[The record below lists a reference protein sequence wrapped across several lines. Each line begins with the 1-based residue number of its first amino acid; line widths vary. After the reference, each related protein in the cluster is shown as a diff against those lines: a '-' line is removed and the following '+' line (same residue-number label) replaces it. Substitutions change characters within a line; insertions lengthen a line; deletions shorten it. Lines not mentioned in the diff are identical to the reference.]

1 MDKGG
6 GTPGGPGPGSPF
18 SFPGSAVP
26 RCSLLPFTAGMDS
39 GPRARMSL
47 LMTEEREAQS
57 PDESASEIAELMMPG
72 DVNNLGHVFGG
83 VVLSMVDRAAAVTA
97 MRHSRQP
104 CVTVSINQ
112 VDFKEPI
119 YTGEFL
125 TCSARVNYVGRTSME
140 IGVRVVAEHP
150 ITGRRRNTNDC
161 FLTFV
166 AIDENSR
173 PAPVP
178 GLKLVTD
185 EDKERF
191 EDGKRRRENR
201 EALEREL
208 GG

>member
-1 MDKGG
+1 MSESLGEQPDAR
-6 GTPGGPGPGSPF
+6 SPH
-18 SFPGSAVP
+18 
-26 RCSLLPFTAGMDS
+26 
-39 GPRARMSL
+39 
-47 LMTEEREAQS
+47 
-57 PDESASEIAELMMPG
+57 ESASEISELMMPG

-97 MRHSRQP
+97 MRHARQP
-104 CVTVSINQ
+104 CVTISINQ

-119 YTGEFL
+119 YTGEFV
-125 TCSARVNYVGRTSME
+125 TCSARINYVGRTSME

-150 ITGRRRNTNDC
+150 ISGRRRHTNDC
-161 FLTFV
+161 LLTFV

-178 GLKLVTD
+178 GLELTTD

-191 EDGKRRRENR
+191 EDGRRRRENR

-208 GG
+208 ASD

>member
-1 MDKGG
+1 M
-6 GTPGGPGPGSPF
+6 SE
-18 SFPGSAVP
+18 
-26 RCSLLPFTAGMDS
+26 S
-39 GPRARMSL
+39 GDMR
-47 LMTEEREAQS
+47 S
-57 PDESASEIAELMMPG
+57 PDESASEISELMMPG
-72 DVNNLGHVFGG
+72 DVNNLGNVFGG

-97 MRHSRQP
+97 MRHARQP
-104 CVTVSINQ
+104 CVTVAIDP
-112 VDFKEPI
+112 VDFLEPI
-119 YTGEFL
+119 YTGEFV

-178 GLKLVTD
+178 GLELVTD

-208 GG
+208 RSE

>member
-1 MDKGG
+1 M
-6 GTPGGPGPGSPF
+6 SP
-18 SFPGSAVP
+18 
-26 RCSLLPFTAGMDS
+26 
-39 GPRARMSL
+39 

-119 YTGEFL
+119 YTGEFV
-125 TCSARVNYVGRTSME
+125 TCSARVHYVGRTSME

-166 AIDENSR
+166 AIDEHSR

-191 EDGKRRRENR
+191 ENCKRRRENR

-208 GG
+208 ESG

>member
-1 MDKGG
+1 M
-6 GTPGGPGPGSPF
+6 SE
-18 SFPGSAVP
+18 
-26 RCSLLPFTAGMDS
+26 S
-39 GPRARMSL
+39 GDMR
-47 LMTEEREAQS
+47 S
-57 PDESASEIAELMMPG
+57 PDESASDISELMMPG
-72 DVNNLGHVFGG
+72 DVNNLGNVFGG

-97 MRHSRQP
+97 MRHARQP
-104 CVTVSINQ
+104 CVTVSIDQ

-119 YTGEFL
+119 YTGEFV

-173 PAPVP
+173 PARVP
-178 GLKLVTD
+178 GLKLITD
-185 EDKERF
+185 EDRQRF

-208 GG
+208 ASE

>member
-1 MDKGG
+1 M
-6 GTPGGPGPGSPF
+6 P
-18 SFPGSAVP
+18 
-26 RCSLLPFTAGMDS
+26 
-39 GPRARMSL
+39 
-47 LMTEEREAQS
+47 EERESQS
-57 PDESASEIAELMMPG
+57 PDESASEISELMMPG

-119 YTGEFL
+119 YTGEFV
-125 TCSARVNYVGRTSME
+125 TCSARVHYVGRTSME

-173 PAPVP
+173 PTPVP

-191 EDGKRRRENR
+191 EDGRRRRENR

-208 GG
+208 ASE

>member
-1 MDKGG
+1 MSDQM
-6 GTPGGPGPGSPF
+6 SE
-18 SFPGSAVP
+18 S
-26 RCSLLPFTAGMDS
+26 RD
-39 GPRARMSL
+39 AR
-47 LMTEEREAQS
+47 S

-97 MRHSRQP
+97 MRHARQP

-119 YTGEFL
+119 YTGEFV

-150 ITGRRRNTNDC
+150 ITGRRRHTNDC
-161 FLTFV
+161 LLTFV

-173 PAPVP
+173 AAPVP
-178 GLKLVTD
+178 RLELVTE

-191 EDGKRRRENR
+191 EDGRRRRENR

-208 GG
+208 GGE

>member
-1 MDKGG
+1 
-6 GTPGGPGPGSPF
+6 
-18 SFPGSAVP
+18 
-26 RCSLLPFTAGMDS
+26 
-39 GPRARMSL
+39 MSDQ
-47 LMTEEREAQS
+47 MSESKDVRS
-57 PDESASEIAELMMPG
+57 PDESATEITEFMLPG

-97 MRHSRQP
+97 MRHARQP

-119 YTGEFL
+119 YTGEFV

-161 FLTFV
+161 LLTFV

-173 PAPVP
+173 PARVP
-178 GLKLVTD
+178 GLKLVTE
-185 EDKERF
+185 EDRQRF
-191 EDGKRRRENR
+191 EDGERRRENR
-201 EALEREL
+201 QALERKLASE
-208 GG
+208 